1 MILTILQDGADI
13 LRRRATELVLPPVAS
28 LSHDAVAHLHLLAQD
43 MVETMYH
50 NDGIGL
56 AAPQVGKDARL
67 IVVSMGNGSA
77 IAMVNPVIVRS
88 EDYQQSREGC
98 LSVPKDKWGQ
108 LVARRKRIRVEY
120 QDLDGDVHKLKAQGQ
135 LAAVIQHEI
144 DHLNGVL
151 FTDYLPKRTHI

>member
-1 MILTILQDGADI
+1 MILTILQDGDPI
-13 LRRRATELVLPPVAS
+13 LRQRALELVLPVEPPPWAPPSTLPQLVA
-28 LSHDAVAHLHLLAQD
+28 D

-50 NDGIGL
+50 DDGIGL
-56 AAPQVGKDARL
+56 AAPQVGEPLRL
-67 IVVSMGNGSA
+67 IVVSMGGGSA
-77 IAMVNPVIVRS
+77 IAMANPVIVRA

-120 QDLDGDVHKLKAQGQ
+120 QDLDGDVHKLKAQGL
-135 LAAVIQHEI
+135 LAACIQHEI

-151 FTDYLPKRTHI
+151 FTDYLPKRTHL